1 MMHYYSK
8 VVAFK
13 VAIFNI
19 VLFNCTIALS
29 DAALIVL
36 S

>member
-13 VAIFNI
+13 VVIFNI

>member
-13 VAIFNI
+13 VVLFNI